1 MEFADELDGARG
13 DDVVDGVIE
22 GLGKGVNDGLRVMI
36 IKDCYKRLS
45 VLFLRSSLVVL
56 YNPYRRE
63 LL

>member
-1 MEFADELDGARG
+1 MDNSSMDCAFS
-13 DDVVDGVIE
+13 
-22 GLGKGVNDGLRVMI
+22 DGLRVMI